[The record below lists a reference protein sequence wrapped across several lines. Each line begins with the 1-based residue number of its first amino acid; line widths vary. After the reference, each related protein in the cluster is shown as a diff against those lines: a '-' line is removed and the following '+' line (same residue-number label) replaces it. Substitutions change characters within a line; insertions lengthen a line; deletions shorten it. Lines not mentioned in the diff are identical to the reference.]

1 MNPMPN
7 IFSRLLCAGLCL
19 GGVTPAAVPTSG
31 LVDAGQPSA
40 ATQPAMA
47 RGAPAPVVE
56 DPHRWLAERLSDV
69 GAGAAVARPP
79 DEIRSAPP
87 KRDVIAAMPYRT
99 WLPPVVVP
107 AKPRALPVKPQP
119 LARIR
124 PTADLPPLAMDLT
137 PDLPGRVLLPATA
150 PPRIE
155 SPDPAKAPLPRL
167 AASAGELDRAT
178 AETDPTPRGV
188 NPVLKTVP
196 PARKSPAPPLLLSIP
211 SPTREPSGSTLTVPH
226 ADDDPPVPSPG
237 VPETPKLSH
246 GK

>member
-1 MNPMPN
+1 MDPMPN

-31 LVDAGQPSA
+31 LVDAGPASA
-40 ATQPAMA
+40 ATQPAVA
-47 RGAPAPVVE
+47 RDAPAPVAE
-56 DPHRWLAERLSDV
+56 DPRQWLAERLSDV
-69 GAGAAVARPP
+69 GAGAAVARPA
-79 DEIRSAPP
+79 DEFRAEPP
-87 KRDVIAAMPYRT
+87 KRDVIAATPYRT
-99 WLPPVVVP
+99 WLPPVVTP

-124 PTADLPPLAMDLT
+124 PTADLPMLAMDPM
-137 PDLPGRVLLPATA
+137 PDPPGRVLLPAVA

-167 AASAGELDRAT
+167 TAGAGELDRAT

-196 PARKSPAPPLLLSIP
+196 PARKSPAPPLTLSIP
-211 SPTREPSGSTLTVPH
+211 TPAAEPAGTALTVAHP
-226 ADDDPPVPSPG
+226 DDDPPVPSPG